1 MLQRWNPK
9 PWHSLVWCQ
18 LSVCMGW
25 QVKLH
30 PKLEWWLCQM
40 LINTAI
46 CWRKQKVLSDQLQF
60 LLLHF
65 PKKTH
70 LLYIEYWY
78 RNERWTDVEA
88 LAHFADSNKVAVVYF
103 TAKWCGPCKFMHPSS
118 VNSDLSPL
126 DIFELLM
133 FHSDFPLVVLLIR
146 SIISF
151 HL

>member
-1 MLQRWNPK
+1 M
-9 PWHSLVWCQ
+9 
-18 LSVCMGW
+18 
-25 QVKLH
+25 
-30 PKLEWWLCQM
+30 
-40 LINTAI
+40 
-46 CWRKQKVLSDQLQF
+46 
-60 LLLHF
+60 
-65 PKKTH
+65 
-70 LLYIEYWY
+70 
-78 RNERWTDVEA
+78 EA